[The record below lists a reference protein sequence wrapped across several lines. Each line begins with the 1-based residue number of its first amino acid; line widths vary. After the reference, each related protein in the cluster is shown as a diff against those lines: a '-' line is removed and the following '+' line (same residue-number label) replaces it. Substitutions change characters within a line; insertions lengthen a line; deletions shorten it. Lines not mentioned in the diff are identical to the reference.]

1 MNEVIVFTNGDSSK
15 LSTWSNVPYCF
26 TETLIRKGVRVHRVD
41 INPRQRLRKL
51 FNRRVMPIVRRFAP
65 NTTYDYFRSWIHYL
79 DVKHRIRSAIKAHPD
94 ADHHIFLTFSFS
106 STGMSQATCLQFG
119 DWTYDHHIRY
129 FKDRKPDIFE
139 TCSIAREDV
148 CIQRSDLIFPL
159 FPRVERYMIDRYKHS
174 ETHYLGN
181 VINAVVGPDDEAE
194 IIRQRM
200 SARRILFIGKD
211 KYVEGARQLIEAF
224 RLLKPV
230 MPDLQLDIVGMTE
243 RAFGSLPEGVHC
255 HGYLDKAHPEE
266 RALYYDLMRQA
277 RVFVNTTPRW
287 GAFSAT
293 VEAMFMYLPVVV
305 TPYGEFTET
314 FSRAIDF
321 GCYCPENRS
330 DLIAAAVSQI
340 FETEDYPAMCR
351 LAHTAVESYSW
362 DSYIEQLMASVAAYH
377 QAKINPTQDG
387 KFAMPEPEILPLP
400 QPMSVTHR
408 ARFLSGLEET
418 ESELSRRA
426 VQGSGEGYLAAS

>member
-26 TETLIRKGVRVHRVD
+26 TDTLIRKGVRVHRVD
-41 INPRQRLRKL
+41 INPHPRMRRW
-51 FNRRVMPIVRRFAP
+51 FNRHVMRFVRRIAP
-65 NTTYDYFRSWIHYL
+65 HTTYDYFRSWIHYL
-79 DVKHRIRSAIKAHPD
+79 DVKRRIRRAIVAHPN

-106 STGMSQATCLQFG
+106 SAGMSKATCLHFG

-129 FKDRKPDIFE
+129 FKDRKPDFFE
-139 TCSIAREDV
+139 RRSIAREDA
-148 CIQRSDLIFPL
+148 CIQQADLIFPL
-159 FPRVERYMIDRYKHS
+159 FPRVEKYMIDRYKHP

-181 VINAVVGPDDEAE
+181 VINAVVGPEDEAD
-194 IIRQRM
+194 IIHQRM

-211 KYVEGARQLIEAF
+211 RYVEGARQLIEAF
-224 RLLKPV
+224 KLLKPV
-230 MPDLQLDIVGMTE
+230 MPDLRLDIVGMTD
-243 RAFGSLPEGVHC
+243 RYFGALPEGVFC
-255 HGYLDKAHPEE
+255 HGYLDKGHPEE

-293 VEAMFMYLPVVV
+293 VEAMYMYLPVVV

-314 FSRAIDF
+314 FSRSIDF

-330 DLIAAAVSQI
+330 DLIAAAVSQV
-340 FETEDYPAMCR
+340 FKSEDYPDMCR
-351 LAHTAVESYSW
+351 QAHVAVESYSW
-362 DSYIEQLMASVAAYH
+362 DSYIEQLMSSVEAYH
-377 QAKINPTQDG
+377 RSKKSLAEDPLSPTAG
-387 KFAMPEPEILPLP
+387 KDILPIP
-400 QPMSVTHR
+400 RSMSVTHR

-418 ESELSRRA
+418 ETELSR
-426 VQGSGEGYLAAS
+426 QSNHDQSNDLLAAS

>member
-41 INPRQRLRKL
+41 ISPRQRLRRW
-51 FNRRVMPIVRRFAP
+51 FNRWVMPIVRWFAP

-79 DVKHRIRSAIKAHPD
+79 DVSHRIRAAIKAHPQ
-94 ADHHIFLTFSFS
+94 ADHHIFLTFSFTS
-106 STGMSQATCLQFG
+106 AGMSEATCLQFG

-139 TCSIAREDV
+139 RCSIIREDA
-148 CIQRSDLIFPL
+148 CIQHSDLIFPL
-159 FPRVERYMIDRYKHS
+159 FPRVERYMIDRYRHP

-181 VINAVVGPDDEAE
+181 VINAVVGPDDEAD

-224 RLLKPV
+224 RLLKPA
-230 MPDLQLDIVGMTE
+230 MPDLRLDIVGMSE
-243 RAFGSLPEGVHC
+243 RPFGALPEGVHC
-255 HGYLDKAHPEE
+255 HGYLDKGHPEE
-266 RALYYDLMRQA
+266 RARYYDLMRQA

-340 FETEDYPAMCR
+340 FEAEDYPDMCR
-351 LAHTAVESYSW
+351 LAHAAVESYSW

-377 QAKINPTQDG
+377 QSKAALATG
-387 KFAMPEPEILPLP
+387 GSMAAPEPEILPLP

-418 ESELSRRA
+418 ETELSRGA
-426 VQGSGEGYLAAS
+426 GHGSGEGYLAAS

>member
-41 INPRQRLRKL
+41 INPNPRLRRL
-51 FNRRVMPIVRRFAP
+51 FNRYVMRVIRWFAP
-65 NTTYDYFRSWIHYL
+65 QTTYDYFRSIIHYM
-79 DVKHRIRSAIKAHPD
+79 DVRHRIEDAIEQFPD

-106 STGMSQATCLQFG
+106 SAGLSKVTRLHFG

-129 FKDRKPDIFE
+129 FKDRKPDFFE
-139 TCSIAREDV
+139 RRSIAREDA
-148 CIQRSDLIFPL
+148 CIQSSDLIFPL
-159 FPRVERYMIDRYKHS
+159 FPRVEKYMIDRYHHP

-181 VINAVVGPDDEAE
+181 VINAVVGPDDEAD

-211 KYVEGARQLIEAF
+211 RYIEGARKLIEAF
-224 RLLKPV
+224 SLLKPV
-230 MPDLQLDIVGMTE
+230 MPDLRLDIVGMGVWH
-243 RAFGSLPEGVHC
+243 FGTLPEGVHC
-255 HGYLDKAHPEE
+255 HGYLDKGHPEQ
-266 RALYYDLMRQA
+266 RALYYDLIRQA

-293 VEAMFMYLPVVV
+293 VEAMYMYLPVVV

-314 FSRAIDF
+314 FSKAIDF
-321 GCYCPENRS
+321 GYYCPENRS
-330 DLIAAAVSQI
+330 DLIAAAVSQV
-340 FETEDYPAMCR
+340 FESSDYPDMCR
-351 LAHTAVESYSW
+351 QAHKAVESYSW
-362 DSYIEQLMASVAAYH
+362 DSYIEQLMSSVEAYQRSKESQVMDPLSPAA
-377 QAKINPTQDG
+377 G
-387 KFAMPEPEILPLP
+387 KDILPIP
-400 QPMSVTHR
+400 KSMSVTHR

-418 ESELSRRA
+418 ETELGRQSNHG
-426 VQGSGEGYLAAS
+426 QSNDLLAAS

>member
-41 INPRQRLRKL
+41 INPRQRLRKW
-51 FNRRVMPIVRRFAP
+51 FNRRVMPIVRWFAP

-79 DVKHRIRSAIKAHPD
+79 DVKHRIRAAIQAHPE

-106 STGMSQATCLQFG
+106 SAGMSKATCLQFG
-119 DWTYDHHIRY
+119 DWTYDHYIRY
-129 FKDRKPDIFE
+129 FKDRKPDFFE
-139 TCSIAREDV
+139 RCSIAREDA

-159 FPRVERYMIDRYKHS
+159 FPRVEKYMIDRYRHP

-181 VINAVVGPDDEAE
+181 VINAVVGPDDEAD

-230 MPDLQLDIVGMTE
+230 MPDLRLDIVGMTG
-243 RAFGSLPEGVHC
+243 RPFGILPEDVHC
-255 HGYLDKAHPEE
+255 HGYLDKGHPEE
-266 RALYYDLMRQA
+266 RALYYNLMRQA

-340 FETEDYPAMCR
+340 FESEDYPNMCK
-351 LAHTAVESYSW
+351 LAHASVESYSW

-377 QAKINPTQDG
+377 QSKIGPSMDG
-387 KFAMPEPEILPLP
+387 KLAMPEPEILPLP

-418 ESELSRRA
+418 ENELTR
-426 VQGSGEGYLAAS
+426 GSAHGTGEGYLAAS